1 MEPSAQMKMC
11 AQRITQF
18 VFYGSNNAKCPL
30 VFNWPNN
37 LDNSNFDQFHVFQE
51 VECPLVFNWPNNL
64 DNINFDQFHVFQEV
78 EVEDTRCVDFEPK
91 PCKGIELVLFT
102 QCCFKIMQHD
112 HFEMIGLQIKHVSWR
127 NGIMSW
133 SNPLILQGL
142 QKPLLACSSE
152 EKKFLL

>member
-11 AQRITQF
+11 AQTITQF
-18 VFYGSNNAKCPL
+18 VFYESNIAK
-30 VFNWPNN
+30 
-37 LDNSNFDQFHVFQE
+37 
-51 VECPLVFNWPNNL
+51 CPLVFNWPNNL

-102 QCCFKIMQHD
+102 QCCLKIMQHD
-112 HFEMIGLQIKHVSWR
+112 HLEMIGLQIKHVSWR